1 VEDHAA
7 TLSAP
12 DPLVTGLMSKL
23 SADAAVKQPDYDS
36 YARFY
41 DYFELA
47 GNEESEELNIF
58 LDELFRINEVKSVID
73 LACGTGAQSIG
84 LARKGYI
91 VTASDLSSEMLAMAA
106 QKAGKKAKIKF
117 IQADMRDK
125 LNGNFDAALCIF
137 NAIGHLTSAE
147 CRSFFKL
154 VHNHLN
160 PNGIFV
166 FDILNFCAMQAGGFK
181 QFKKLRKEAVID
193 GMLVQHVRSCKLDK
207 KNRQVQVDSLTRW
220 QDGVNPPGELNDNW
234 QMQIYDSDEL
244 KEMLADA
251 GFSETVFFGATGTE
265 FEPLQSETIL
275 AISQR

>member
-1 VEDHAA
+1 
-7 TLSAP
+7 
-12 DPLVTGLMSKL
+12 MSKIL
-23 SADAAVKQPDYDS
+23 ADAAVKQPDYDS

-58 LDELFRINEVKSVID
+58 LDELFRINEVKTIID

-84 LARKGYI
+84 LARKGYK
-91 VTASDLSSEMLAMAA
+91 VTASDLSSGMLAVAA
-106 QKAGKKAKIKF
+106 KKAGKKTPVKF
-117 IQADMRDK
+117 VQADMRHEIS
-125 LNGNFDAALCIF
+125 GSFDAALCIF
-137 NAIGHLTSAE
+137 NAIGHLTPDQ
-147 CRSFFKL
+147 CRSFFKM
-154 VHNHLN
+154 VRNHLN

-166 FDILNFCAMQAGGFK
+166 FDILNFTAMQAGAFR

-193 GMLVQHVRSCKLDK
+193 EMLVQHVRSCKLDK
-207 KNRQVQVDSLTRW
+207 KKRQVLVDSLTRW
-220 QDGVNPPGELNDNW
+220 QDGVNPPGELQDNW
-234 QMQIYDSDEL
+234 QMQIYDNNEL
-244 KEMLADA
+244 LQMLSEA